1 MYDVPTHLK
10 TVEMLKAAIAAKQE
24 YVFVADLHSAARY
37 AFAAL
42 ENFHSYAIRDIE
54 PKKPEPGKVYML
66 LTIADGMGIRKI
78 RVYQR
83 DNAFLDAQKA
93 CEARPRPGP
102 DLFDRT
108 DEILDHLKPRSELNP
123 VTSGAE
129 IVAALNPIEPVATKH
144 MVDITPNITV
154 DQAKRIEDALNRRH
168 AAGEELVRQFRDL
181 LATGIRGRL
190 DRMDSESLTELDTMI
205 DTLKEWDEHNRA
217 FTDAVFEKRPARIPE
232 HTA

>member
-42 ENFHSYAIRDIE
+42 ENFHSYVIRDIE

-93 CEARPRPGP
+93 CEVRPRPGP

-108 DEILDHLKPRSELNP
+108 DEILDHLKPRNELKP
-123 VTSGAE
+123 V
-129 IVAALNPIEPVATKH
+129 EPVATKH

-154 DQAKRIEDALNRRH
+154 DQAKRMEDALNRRTS
-168 AAGEELVRQFRDL
+168 AAEEMVHEVKRLFKEGGSTERLSRHVPECGNIFHELARL
-181 LATGIRGRL
+181 LLEYQQHDKT
-190 DRMDSESLTELDTMI
+190 
-205 DTLKEWDEHNRA
+205 